1 MSVTCEHCQKLGM
14 AGSQINPYVFELKGP
29 RVWLHNLPCMPLAFS
44 NLHPAKHHDSL
55 RRGSHPL
62 VTK

>member
-29 RVWLHNLPCMPLAFS
+29 RVWLHNLPCMPLAYAAWKAT
-44 NLHPAKHHDSL
+44 N
-55 RRGSHPL
+55 SHG
-62 VTK
+62 